1 MRTSRILIFAL
12 AFIMGNTVSAQ
23 RDTLIN
29 DTLWVFPSATRPI
42 EFSKAFGK
50 VVCIKGI
57 VPEDLNPKLRRVQL
71 ISSVANEIEEK
82 KIMVI
87 NKTDIAVPFNLL
99 TDRYYTLYIKKSNAT
114 ISNKKVIIR

>member
-1 MRTSRILIFAL
+1 MRTSRILVLAL
-12 AFIMGNTVSAQ
+12 VFIIGNALSAQ

-29 DTLWVFPSATRPI
+29 DTLWIYPSATRPI

-57 VPEDLNPKLRRVQL
+57 VPEDLNPKLRKIQF
-71 ISSVANEIEEK
+71 ISSIANEIEEK

-87 NKTDIAVPFNLL
+87 NKTDIAVPFNLF

-114 ISNKKVIIR
+114 IFNKKVIIR